1 MLFLHI
7 YRSIFANSSSLYIPN
22 GFSLLNLSMMFSDPC
37 DSVTCQN
44 EGTCLASD
52 GSFTCNCLDGY
63 TGTLCETG
71 RYIYYIY
78 FPLFSNN
85 YFQTNKSHT
94 FILHNFDFVIVPD
107 IDECASSPC
116 KNGGTCVDAVNS
128 FTCQCPTCGCS
139 NQTSTITCQIGI
151 FLRNYV

>member
-22 GFSLLNLSMMFSDPC
+22 GFSLLNLSMMFSDPY

-78 FPLFSNN
+78 ISHFFKIITFKQISLIHLSYIILILSLF
-85 YFQTNKSHT
+85 Q
-94 FILHNFDFVIVPD
+94 ILMNVQVLHAKMEVHVLM
-107 IDECASSPC
+107 
-116 KNGGTCVDAVNS
+116 
-128 FTCQCPTCGCS
+128 Q
-139 NQTSTITCQIGI
+139 
-151 FLRNYV
+151 